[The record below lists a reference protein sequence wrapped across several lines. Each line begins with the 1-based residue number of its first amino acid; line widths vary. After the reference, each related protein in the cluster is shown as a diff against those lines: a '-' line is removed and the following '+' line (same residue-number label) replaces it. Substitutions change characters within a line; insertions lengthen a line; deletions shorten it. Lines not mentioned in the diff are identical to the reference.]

1 MLIGEKNRVAART
14 AAISAAALLLVSG
27 ATQLL
32 AHSQPVVAAH
42 SLYLLAAHSQRRL
55 VAHSQLEPLAVSEV
69 ASGLFV
75 YTGTL
80 ALMTH
85 HNEGAIANLGFVV
98 GSQAVAVIDT
108 GGSVAEGLRLLAAIR
123 ARTTKPIK
131 YVINTHVHPD
141 HLFGNAAFENESAIY
156 VGHRNLPQALAARGQ
171 YYLDTYRGSMGEQ
184 LMADTKIVPPILTV
198 ADEVK
203 LDLGGRTLTLKA
215 WRTAHTDNDLTVWD
229 EASGTLFA
237 GDLVVTEH
245 VPVLDGSILGW
256 LAAMDDL
263 ALIPAKHVLP
273 GHGHLIADWPTALQQ
288 QRRYLEQL
296 TKDVRSLISRGV
308 PLALAAQSAGQS
320 EKDRWKLFDE
330 YNARNATAAFAELE
344 WE

>member
-1 MLIGEKNRVAART
+1 MLIGDKARAPRRT
-14 AAISAAALLLVSG
+14 IEVFAAALLLLSG
-27 ATQLL
+27 IVHLP
-32 AHSQPVVAAH
+32 AHSQPIIVAHSPCSVAAH
-42 SLYLLAAHSQRRL
+42 CRL
-55 VAHSQLEPLAVSEV
+55 IADTQIEPLAVSEV
-69 ASGLFV
+69 ASGLFAHI
-75 YTGTL
+75 GTL

-85 HNEGAIANLGFVV
+85 HNEGAIANLGFVI
-98 GSQAVAVIDT
+98 GDEAVAVIDT
-108 GGSVAEGLRLLAAIR
+108 GGSVREGLRLLAAIR
-123 ARTTKPIK
+123 ARTAKPIR

-141 HLFGNAAFENESAIY
+141 HLFGNAAFENEGAIY

-171 YYLDTYRGSMGEQ
+171 YYLDAYRRSMGHEF
-184 LMADTKIVPPILTV
+184 MAATKIIPPTLAV
-198 ADEVK
+198 ADDVK
-203 LDLGGRTLTLKA
+203 LDLGGRILILKA

-229 EASGTLFA
+229 EASGTLLA

-273 GHGHLIADWPTALQQ
+273 GHGPLIDDWPAALQQ

-296 TKDVRSLISRGV
+296 TKDIRGLISRGV
-308 PLALAAQSAGQS
+308 PLAAASQSAGQA
-320 EKDRWKLFDE
+320 EKDRWKLFEE